1 MDLNI
6 AGKRA
11 LVTGSS
17 RGIGQAIAL
26 CLAEAGVSVAVVARS
41 EAGVHALV
49 EQLNTHSAGN
59 LGLARDL
66 CADDVPTE
74 VAETLTTAFGQPDIL
89 VHNLGGTLDVTDPF
103 APIEDWRRVM
113 RFNFDVAVE
122 LNNHFAPHM
131 TAQKWGRIVNIAS
144 VAAVELN
151 GPASYAAAKAALCA
165 YTRSVGRLLAADGV
179 IMSAVLPGVVETE
192 GGYWEEMKQSDPAR
206 VANYLRDRC
215 PLGRF
220 GTPREIAD
228 FVTFLCADQASFNP
242 GAVYPL
248 DGGQLRGYAF

>member
-11 LVTGSS
+11 LVSGSS
-17 RGIGQAIAL
+17 RGIGQAIAIS
-26 CLAEAGVSVAVVARS
+26 LAEAGASVAVVARS
-41 EAGVHALV
+41 ETDVDALTKR
-49 EQLNTHSAGN
+49 LNQISDGN
-59 LGLARDL
+59 YGLACDL
-66 CADDVPTE
+66 LQDGAAAKVTAALND
-74 VAETLTTAFGQPDIL
+74 AFGNPDIL

-122 LNNHFAPHM
+122 FNNLLVPYM
-131 TAQKWGRIVNIAS
+131 TERKWGRIVNISS

-192 GGYWEEMKQSDPAR
+192 GGYWEEMKQSDPDR

-228 FVTFLCADQASFNP
+228 FVAFLCAEQASFNP